1 MSRFAIV
8 FLSIL
13 LKSGATATVKP
24 KGKKIFHH
32 ENILEFQGSQFIIV
46 GGLSINHQTYLRF

>member
-1 MSRFAIV
+1 MSKFAIV

-13 LKSGATATVKP
+13 LKFGATATVTP

-32 ENILEFQGSQFIIV
+32 ENILEFQSSQLV

>member
-1 MSRFAIV
+1 MSKFTIV

-13 LKSGATATVKP
+13 LKLGARVTVKP

-32 ENILEFQGSQFIIV
+32 ENILEFQGIIV

>member
-1 MSRFAIV
+1 MSKFTIV

-13 LKSGATATVKP
+13 LKLGARVTVKP

-32 ENILEFQGSQFIIV
+32 ENILEFQGSQLV